1 MLGAVDQHTQRI
13 YAIRTDAGKRAN
25 LTGAGFEAAAAVQI
39 HPDGDIASALRHFHI
54 VCHILPCG
62 DVDQSRKVD
71 LVVLDEAVIDDRVG
85 VAGTRFTRIDGERI
99 GPLSARQD
107 VVADPADQK
116 VAPAAAGKDVIS
128 SPPST
133 NWSKLSLAWAVM
145 GVTYPKNRL

>member
-116 VAPAAAGKDVIS
+116 VAPAAAGEDVIS

-133 NWSKLSLAWAVM
+133 NWSALGTDFKSVPPAS
-145 GVTYPKNRL
+145 